1 MSTRSNRREF
11 LGYLGLVGAGVGV
24 NALAMR
30 GLRMP
35 LMAEPRRVA
44 HTAQHP
50 RELFFVQGNGA
61 FSLEVREDTLAW
73 RAFAPEPILHV
84 RGNFKITLDNVHPLA
99 TLQHTGNGTIQDE
112 SVNGLL
118 RTVRGNAEPAGLTLH
133 WRVPFSEHYRF
144 AAIGDSGGDREL
156 AWVLHRAEQLGAHF
170 LLHLGD
176 LYYQV
181 GDDHNVVRALSQ
193 SALPTYAAIGNHD
206 IVRGFDRELRHW
218 FERRVGPRN
227 ASFSLGGIQ
236 FINLDTAADT
246 IPWSAGARGTL
257 LRRIPALENNPGIRD
272 YVVFTHRPITDLRR
286 PGDQPTNHSIENL
299 GEGEWLHRELLR
311 RGARTIINGHIHN
324 TLEKDDRGLLTYIAG
339 EGMAHLDIVASRGEV
354 AWFND
359 PQQRI
364 AQILIGE
371 VLPGRPVQYRWDSLG
386 MPLAA
391 HCNQRLRVDMTKERG
406 HFDALLAHLQTL
418 CAGSS

>member
-1 MSTRSNRREF
+1 
-11 LGYLGLVGAGVGV
+11 
-24 NALAMR
+24 
-30 GLRMP
+30 
-35 LMAEPRRVA
+35 
-44 HTAQHP
+44 
-50 RELFFVQGNGA
+50 
-61 FSLEVREDTLAW
+61 
-73 RAFAPEPILHV
+73 
-84 RGNFKITLDNVHPLA
+84 
-99 TLQHTGNGTIQDE
+99 
-112 SVNGLL
+112 
-118 RTVRGNAEPAGLTLH
+118 
-133 WRVPFSEHYRF
+133 
-144 AAIGDSGGDREL
+144 
-156 AWVLHRAEQLGAHF
+156 
-170 LLHLGD
+170 
-176 LYYQV
+176 
-181 GDDHNVVRALSQ
+181 
-193 SALPTYAAIGNHD
+193 
-206 IVRGFDRELRHW
+206 
-218 FERRVGPRN
+218 
-227 ASFSLGGIQ
+227 
-236 FINLDTAADT
+236 
-246 IPWSAGARGTL
+246 
-257 LRRIPALENNPGIRD
+257 LENNPGIRD

-371 VLPGRPVQYRWDSLG
+371 VLPGRPVQYRWDQLG